1 MRRIDSRKSAAIAL
15 VEAAYSLPADESAWL
30 EGVLEAAVPVM
41 GNAVFACGMIYNR
54 PPGARSARVQTWK
67 HVGALGH
74 MERAAREYANK
85 VPTDVERLW
94 LRIGTA
100 NTLSQ
105 ISPGSRQLCRSF
117 AAENG
122 IAADALL
129 LNALEPDGRGASVAM
144 FLPVETQLKPG
155 ERERWRK
162 LAAHLT
168 AGHRVWRAVASMN
181 RDPTTLPCGADAV
194 VDPTTFRVIDAA
206 GCSEDPS
213 FSKKLRDSARR
224 IDRARGQLR
233 RTDPD
238 EALETWQAL
247 VRGRWSMLDWFDSD
261 GRRFV
266 LGIPNP
272 PELGDPRGLT
282 EREHQVATYAA
293 LGESGKL
300 IGYRLGV
307 SKATVSNALDGA
319 MHKLGVKTQPQLAGK
334 MRGFTQQ
341 FSDTKENEP
350 N

>member
-1 MRRIDSRKSAAIAL
+1 MRRLDSKKSAAIAF
-15 VEAAYSLPADESAWL
+15 VEAAYSLPTDESAWL
-30 EGVLEAAVPVM
+30 EQVLEAALPVT
-41 GNAVFACGMIYNR
+41 GNAVFASGIIYSR

-74 MERAAREYANK
+74 MERAAREYAKK
-85 VPTDVERLW
+85 VPTDVERIW
-94 LRIGTA
+94 LGIGTA
-100 NTLSQ
+100 NTVSE
-105 ISPGSRQLCRSF
+105 ISPESRQLCQSF
-117 AAENG
+117 AAKTG
-122 IAADALL
+122 VAADALL

-144 FLPVETQLKPG
+144 WLPVETELKRD

-162 LAAHLT
+162 LGAHLT

-181 RDPTTLPCGADAV
+181 GDPTALPCGAEAV
-194 VDPTTFRVIDAA
+194 VDPTTFRVVDAA
-206 GCSEDPS
+206 GSGKERGVAET
-213 FSKKLRDSARR
+213 LRESARR
-224 IDRARGQLR
+224 VDRARGGLR
-233 RTDPD
+233 KTDPE
-238 EALETWQAL
+238 EALKTWWAL

-261 GRRFV
+261 GRRFI

-300 IGYRLGV
+300 IGYRLGI

-319 MHKLGVKTQPQLAGK
+319 MHKLGVKTQPQLVGK
-334 MRGFTQQ
+334 MRSFARE
-341 FSDTKENEP
+341 FSDTNERRP

>member
-1 MRRIDSRKSAAIAL
+1 MRRLNSKKSAAIAL

-30 EGVLEAAVPVM
+30 EGVLQAALPVM
-41 GNAVFACGMIYNR
+41 GNAVFASGMIYSR
-54 PPGARSARVQTWK
+54 PPEARSARVQTWK
-67 HVGALGH
+67 HVGASDH
-74 MERAAREYANK
+74 MERAAREYATK

-100 NTLSQ
+100 NTVSQ
-105 ISPGSRQLCRSF
+105 ISPESRQLCQSF
-117 AAENG
+117 AAKTGE
-122 IAADALL
+122 AADALL
-129 LNALEPDGRGASVAM
+129 LNAREPDGRGASVAM
-144 FLPVETQLKPG
+144 FLPVETKLKPD

-162 LAAHLT
+162 LGAHLT
-168 AGHRVWRAVASMN
+168 AGHRVWRAVTSMK
-181 RDPTTLPCGADAV
+181 RDPTALPCGAEAV
-194 VDPTTFRVIDAA
+194 LDPTTYRVVDAA
-206 GCSEDPS
+206 GSGKDRDVVE
-213 FSKKLRDSARR
+213 KLRDSARR
-224 IDRARGQLR
+224 IDHARGRLR
-233 RTDPD
+233 KTDPA
-238 EALETWQAL
+238 EALETWRAL

-307 SKATVSNALDGA
+307 SKATVSGALDGA
-319 MHKLGVKTQPQLAGK
+319 MHKLGVKTQPQLAEK
-334 MRGFTQQ
+334 MRGFARR
-341 FSDTKENEP
+341 FSDTKEDKP